1 MEKWK
6 TMLKKRIFERNASFG
21 LSRHECI
28 ASFGLSWYEC
38 IANMVYSVVRK
49 NKDVIGGGGNKS
61 FDHGKYQC
69 N

>member
-21 LSRHECI
+21 LSRYKCI

-49 NKDVIGGGGNKS
+49 NKDVIGGENKS